1 MNAKMGIII
10 GIVVIIL
17 LGIVGF
23 LLFQGKN
30 TAQKDNSTAAPKTGE
45 TSTFKSLQDIFTNK
59 SLSLM
64 CDYSDPEGRKT
75 TTYIKGGMVRTDI
88 VSTNPQESGS
98 VIVKDN
104 TMYFWNATSG
114 ITMKFNPED
123 IANAQNGTTQSA
135 QGQQSLQDL
144 EKYKKSCKTSVVND
158 SLFTPPS
165 TVKFQDMSSMM
176 KMIPSGG
183 ATANGAGNSAP
194 TQEEIE
200 ALMKQYQ
207 QGNNQ

>member
-1 MNAKMGIII
+1 MNAKIGIIL
-10 GIVVIIL
+10 GVVVIIL
-17 LGIVGF
+17 LGIGGF
-23 LLFQGKN
+23 LFLQGKN
-30 TAQKDNSTAAPKTGE
+30 STQENSNTMTPKTGE
-45 TSTFKSLQDIFTNK
+45 TGTFESLQDIFSNK
-59 SLSLM
+59 SLSLA
-64 CDYSDPEGRKT
+64 CDYTDPEGRKT
-75 TTYIKGGMVRTDI
+75 VTYIKGGMVRTDI

-98 VIVKDN
+98 IIVKEN

-123 IANAQNGTTQSA
+123 MANTQNDNAQSA
-135 QGQQSLQDL
+135 QGQKSLQDL

-183 ATANGAGNSAP
+183 AAANGTENSAP